1 MTITEPTLFKDAF
14 SALVFA
20 FNIAA
25 GQSGYDRPM
34 MNRLAAPT
42 TSRGGGMSGLD
53 ALGQS
58 GMIRA
63 QIKALGKL
71 NEAILIART
80 APRSKPCECKAAC
93 CSGVKANKEWTDA
106 IAYLS
111 DYVRTTA
118 LAGCTA
124 NGMLRRE
131 YVVRYFDHKK
141 DRKTIENLARFY
153 QVDRNTISAHA
164 GRVNVLL
171 GGRPA
176 RKVKDE
182 YLSAEPGLEGLAIA
196 RIEELLR
203 DTSVVG

>member
-1 MTITEPTLFKDAF
+1 MTTTEPTLFKDAF

-20 FNIAA
+20 FNISS
-25 GQSGYDRPM
+25 GQGYDRPM

-42 TSRGGGMSGLD
+42 VSSGGGMSGLD

-63 QIKALGKL
+63 QVKALGKL

-93 CSGVKANKEWTDA
+93 CSGMKANKEWTDA

-111 DYVRTTA
+111 DHIRTTA

-124 NGMLRRE
+124 NAILRRE
-131 YVVRYFDHKK
+131 YVVRYFTHKK
-141 DRKTIENLARFY
+141 DRKTIESLARQY
-153 QVDRNTISAHA
+153 HVDRNTVSAHA
-164 GRVNVLL
+164 GKVNALFA
-171 GGRPA
+171 GRPT
-176 RKVKDE
+176 RKVKDD
-182 YLSAEPGLEGLAIA
+182 YLSAEPGLESLAINQV
-196 RIEELLR
+196 EELLR
-203 DTSVVG
+203 TTEVVG